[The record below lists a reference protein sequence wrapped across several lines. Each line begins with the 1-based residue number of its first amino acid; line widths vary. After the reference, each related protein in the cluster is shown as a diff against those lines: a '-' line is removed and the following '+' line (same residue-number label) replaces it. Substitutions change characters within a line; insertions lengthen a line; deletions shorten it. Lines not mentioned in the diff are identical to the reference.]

1 MPRPKKE
8 GKKISLFLKKDL
20 VDALR
25 INADSKGQTLTTAM
39 EFAIK
44 EYLSKDN
51 ETSYKNNET
60 SKEV

>member
-8 GKKISLFLKKDL
+8 GEKISLYLKKDL

-25 INADSKGQTLTTAM
+25 ENADSKGQTLTTAM

-44 EYLSKDN
+44 EYLSKEN
-51 ETSYKNNET
+51 ESSCK
-60 SKEV
+60 KMK